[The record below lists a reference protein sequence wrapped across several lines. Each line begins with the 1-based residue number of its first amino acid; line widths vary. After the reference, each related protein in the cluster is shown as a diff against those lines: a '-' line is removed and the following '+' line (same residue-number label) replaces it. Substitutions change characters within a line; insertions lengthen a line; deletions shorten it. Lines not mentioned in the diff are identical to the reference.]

1 MKRLI
6 FTITCILAL
15 ASCNNSIQKHGDIP
29 FAKFEGL
36 NGNVAEVTTSTFGA
50 NMRRGELR
58 TDEYPYMVCKKV
70 YNKNGQLVEF
80 SHKGFDEQEL
90 TSSTTTNNFYK
101 DGKLISCREVSDF
114 GEKKITS
121 ESKVIEDSQSKTVF
135 EETCNGETQ
144 KGENVYDG
152 LTVKRFAN
160 GVLFQERTYNADGI
174 EIGYKM
180 YNNGEFFTSISFELN
195 EKGEPITET
204 SIYKDEEP
212 TVRFYEY
219 TSYDEKGNWLT
230 RVEYDE
236 MKYPHSVEVREI
248 KYR

>member
-6 FTITCILAL
+6 IASILTL
-15 ASCNNSIQKHGDIP
+15 VSCSRPIQHGDIP
-29 FAKFEGL
+29 FVKFDGL
-36 NGNVAEVTTSTFGA
+36 SGNVAEITTSTFGA

-58 TDEYPYMVCKKV
+58 TDENPYMVYKKV
-70 YNKNGQLVEF
+70 YNKNGLLVEF

-90 TSSTTTNNFYK
+90 TSSTTTTYFYK
-101 DGKLISCREVSDF
+101 GGSLVSRREVSQF
-114 GEKKITS
+114 GEKKISS
-121 ESKVIEDSQSKTVF
+121 EAKVIEDSQSKTVF

-144 KGENVYDG
+144 KGEDIYDG
-152 LTVKRFAN
+152 LTIKRFTN
-160 GVLFQERTYNADGI
+160 GVLFQERTYNATGI

-219 TSYDEKGNWLT
+219 TSYDEQGNWLT
-230 RVEYDE
+230 RIEYDD
-236 MKYPHSVEVREI
+236 MKYPHSIEVREI

>member
-101 DGKLISCREVSDF
+101 GGKLISCREVSDF

-219 TSYDEKGNWLT
+219 TSYDEQGNWLT
-230 RVEYDE
+230 RVEYDD

>member
-101 DGKLISCREVSDF
+101 GGKLISCREVSDF

>member
-1 MKRLI
+1 MERLI
-6 FTITCILAL
+6 LIASILAL
-15 ASCNNSIQKHGDIP
+15 ASCNGPIQHGDIP
-29 FAKFEGL
+29 FVKCEGL
-36 NGNVAEVTTSTFGA
+36 KGNVAEITISTFGA

-58 TDEYPYMVCKKV
+58 TDEYPYMVIKKE

-90 TSSTTTNNFYK
+90 TSCTTTNYIYK
-101 DGKLISCREVSDF
+101 GGRLASRLEVSEF
-114 GEKKITS
+114 GDTKIAS
-121 ESKVIEDSQSKTVF
+121 ESKVIEDGPQKTVY
-135 EETCNGETQ
+135 EETSNGETY
-144 KGENVYDG
+144 KNEDVYDG
-152 LTVKRFAN
+152 LTIKRFAN
-160 GVLFQERTYNADGI
+160 GIIFQERAYNANGV

-195 EKGEPITET
+195 EKGEPIIET
-204 SIYKDEEP
+204 SIYKNEEP

-230 RVEYDE
+230 RVEYDD
-236 MKYPHSVEVREI
+236 MKYPPHSVEVREI